1 MIEASNFKRGAC
13 LVYKGE
19 PMTVVDVTFSTP
31 IARGSSPIAKTRLR
45 NLKTGQ
51 LLHESIRVSEKF
63 DEVDLEQHPC
73 SFMFSD
79 GQRWHFMDDET
90 YEQFEMSG
98 EDLGDATGYIKD
110 GIEGMRALLIDGAVV
125 SVTLPLVVDLEIAE
139 TDPAI
144 KGATAQ
150 AQLKPAK
157 LETGLTIQVPPY
169 LSIGETVRV
178 DTRDGHFVERVRS

>member
-19 PMTVVDVTFSTP
+19 PMTVVDVTFTTP
-31 IARGSSPIAKTRLR
+31 TARGSSPIAKTRLR

-51 LLHESIRVSEKF
+51 LLNESIRTSEKF

-73 SFMFSD
+73 SYLYSD
-79 GQRWHFMDDET
+79 GERWHFMDDET
-90 YEQFEMSG
+90 YEQFEQG
-98 EDLGDATGYIKD
+98 KNDLGDAVGYIKD

-125 SVTLPLVVDLEIAE
+125 SVILPMTVDLTVVEC
-139 TDPAI
+139 DPVI

-150 AQLKPAK
+150 AQLKSAT
-157 LETGLTIQVPPY
+157 LETGITVQVPPY
-169 LSIGETVRV
+169 LESGETIRI
-178 DTRDGHFVERVRS
+178 DTRDGHFVERVRG